1 MFFQEKLLIPSPRR
15 SRQRANLEDVTY
27 LWVAE
32 TVLRKHKRPL
42 NARKLVD
49 YGQEDG
55 LFPAAGLSHTPQ
67 KSMQARLS
75 MDILNNEKSIFVRTA
90 PGRFYL
96 KDLIAAG
103 TGQDTLQIYHAER
116 RTPAPSAEMV
126 LCIPRPFYKK
136 FLDYQG
142 IGNVEGNPFEL
153 LTEKQIAYLARSEAE
168 TDDSFKQVV
177 TYTIIQWQSKILS
190 FRRGSYN
197 RAANFLRGA
206 HCVGFGGHVTD
217 DDRDL
222 FSRGDLGIKQNAAR
236 EMAEELMLP
245 GGRPQI
251 DPNSLEFLG
260 VLNDDSSS
268 VGIRHTAVVLRYW
281 VEDWPRWRNVKKGEA
296 SINRLRWLDTVGD
309 AINLSEFEYWS
320 QLTIRAF
327 FQSSMKMVPGY
338 KVQRKAVFRAP
349 HILSVVGSIGS
360 GKSATSK
367 LFAEK
372 YGYRTVN
379 SGRVLADLLG
389 IPPIPV
395 TTRAK
400 FQSAAEDFIGRP
412 DGPTRLGRALAADA
426 SALKS
431 DRVLID
437 GIRHPETLEALKQSA
452 ALPVAMLFVYTPP
465 DVAYEMYRYRE
476 GHGEQDI
483 SFPEFIHLYTAPVES
498 KIRYMIGE
506 ADVVT
511 FNWLGLDGYERALAN
526 LMERIHV
533 D

>member
-1 MFFQEKLLIPSPRR
+1 M
-15 SRQRANLEDVTY
+15 EDVTY

-42 NARKLVD
+42 NARTLVD

-55 LFPAAGLSHTPQ
+55 LFPASGLSHTPQ

-75 MDILNNEKSIFVRTA
+75 MDILNNDRSIFVRTA
-90 PGRFYL
+90 PGRFFL
-96 KDLIAAG
+96 KELIA
-103 TGQDTLQIYHAER
+103 TGGSSQEPPLQIYHAER
-116 RTPAPSAEMV
+116 RTPAPSSEMV
-126 LCIPRPFYKK
+126 LCIPRNVYER
-136 FLDYQG
+136 FLGYQG
-142 IGNVEGNPFEL
+142 VGNIGESNPFENL
-153 LTEKQIAYLARSEAE
+153 SETQIAYLARSEAE
-168 TDDSFKQVV
+168 TDDRFKQVI

-222 FSRGDLGIKQNAAR
+222 FSRGDLGIKRNAAR
-236 EMAEELMLP
+236 EIAEELMLP

-251 DPNSLEFLG
+251 DPSSLEFLG
-260 VLNDDSSS
+260 VLNDDSST
-268 VGIRHTAVVLRYW
+268 VGVRHVAVILRYW
-281 VEDWPRWRNVKKGEA
+281 VEDWTRWRNVRKGEA
-296 SINRLRWLDTVGD
+296 SINRLRWLDTVDD

-327 FQSSMKMVPGY
+327 FQSSMNMVPSY
-338 KVQRKAVFRAP
+338 KVLRKAAFQAP
-349 HILSVVGSIGS
+349 HVLCVVAAIGS
-360 GKSATSK
+360 GKSATSN

-379 SGRVLADLLG
+379 SGRVLAGLLG
-389 IPPIPV
+389 IPPIPI
-395 TTRAK
+395 TARSQ
-400 FQSAAEDFIGRP
+400 FQSAAENFIARP
-412 DGPTRLGRALAADA
+412 DGPTLLGRALAEAA
-426 SALKS
+426 AALKS

-452 ALPVAMLFVYTPP
+452 ISPVAMLFVYTPP
-465 DVAYEMYRYRE
+465 DVAFEMYRYRE

-483 SFPEFIHLYTAPVES
+483 SFAEFIHLYTAPVES
-498 KIRYMIGE
+498 KIRYMIGD

-526 LMERIHV
+526 LMEQINV
-533 D
+533 N